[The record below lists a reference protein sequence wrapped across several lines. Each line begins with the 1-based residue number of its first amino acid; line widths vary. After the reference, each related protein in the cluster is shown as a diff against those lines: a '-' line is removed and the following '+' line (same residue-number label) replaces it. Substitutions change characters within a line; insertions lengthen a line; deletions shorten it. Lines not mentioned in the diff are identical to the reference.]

1 MKLTKFLLI
10 TLASSVLLQGCGSS
24 NNSNQVETPDHNPD
38 PSSPTTIV
46 DVAVRDGNFT
56 TLVSALQATG
66 LDNTLADTDSQ
77 FTVFAPTDD
86 AFALLG
92 QETIDSLLDDVETLS
107 NILTYHVISGEV
119 DAAAAIASAG
129 STVQMVNG
137 DEIGLSLSGD
147 NLLVNLSTVT
157 VTDIQADNGIIHV
170 IDAVLIP
177 PEDRGEPTMN
187 IVETAIDAGIFITLV
202 SALQATGLDV
212 ALADETKSY
221 TVFAPTDDAF
231 AMIGEETL
239 AALIDNPE
247 ILSAILL
254 QHVVDSEVVSTAAF
268 TLNGLS
274 ATTLSEAAIPLSINE
289 SLNSLL
295 FGGATITVKDIYTTN
310 GVIHVIDMVV
320 VADVE
325 LPQPVATSIVD
336 VAVANGSF
344 TTLVTAL
351 QATGLDTVL
360 DDPDTD
366 FTVFAPTDDA
376 FALLGSETITELLAD
391 TDTLSDIL
399 LNHVISGTAV
409 LQDGAVTVAQSA
421 DKMVTMAN
429 DNRVSLSLGD
439 GTLYVNKSA
448 VSLTDVIA
456 DNGVIHVV
464 DQVILPLAEKGEPT
478 SNIVDVATSDERF
491 STLVTALTAADLV
504 STLNDETATF
514 TVFAPTNDAFAK
526 IESTALTNLLADTA
540 ALSGVLLKHVISG
553 AEVNALNAYAANGTE
568 VATAG
573 GDNISVELVNFTQTT
588 NDADDEV
595 AYNSVSQLLVG
606 GTNSSSPG
614 FTVYVFDNDLGLAGS
629 ACNGLCAV
637 SWPPV
642 LVTDDDVSNIPGLSI
657 ITRDDDSKQA
667 AYLGRPL
674 YFFQSDT
681 APGDTVGDGAGGVW
695 WKVSQEQVS
704 LQVQGSN
711 VTTTDI
717 YTTNGV
723 IHVIDTVI
731 TD

>member
-1 MKLTKFLLI
+1 MKMTKFLLL
-10 TLASSVLLQGCGSS
+10 TLFSSVLLQGCGSS
-24 NNSNQVETPDHNPD
+24 NNNEGNDQDHNPD
-38 PSSPTTIV
+38 PATPTTIV
-46 DVAVRDGNFT
+46 DVAVADGNFT

-66 LDNTLADTDSQ
+66 LDNTLADTDSE

-107 NILTYHVISGEV
+107 DILTYHVISGEV

-187 IVETAIDAGIFITLV
+187 IVETAIDAGIFTTLV
-202 SALQATGLDV
+202 SALQITGLDV

-239 AALIDNPE
+239 TALIDNPE

-274 ATTLSEAAIPLSINE
+274 ATTLSEAAIPLSIND

-376 FALLGSETITELLAD
+376 FALLGSETIASLLAD

-399 LNHVISGTAV
+399 LNHVISGATV

-421 DKMVTMAN
+421 DKTVTMAN
-429 DNRVSLSLGD
+429 NNQVSLSLGD

-464 DQVILPLAEKGEPT
+464 DQVILPLAEEGEPT
-478 SNIVDVATSDERF
+478 SNIVDVATSDDRF

-526 IESTALTNLLADTA
+526 IESTALTNLLADTT

-553 AEVNALNAYAANGTE
+553 AEVNALSAYAANGAE

-595 AYNSVSQLLVG
+595 AYNSESQLLVG
-606 GTNSSSPG
+606 GTNSASPG

-629 ACNGLCAV
+629 ACNGGCATA
-637 SWPPV
+637 WPPV

-681 APGDTVGDGAGGVW
+681 EPGDAVGDGAGGVW

-731 TD
+731 AN